1 MTEPR
6 RKSGGN
12 AALWIGAVIA
22 LILVFFGV
30 RRLTRETIPV
40 RVAQS
45 RIAALIDSTSTNGIV
60 EPTVYFAAHAPVA
73 GIVSQIFVRA
83 GEQAHRGELLLTLD
97 DANSQSKLAAA
108 VAEVRAAE
116 ASLQAL
122 EAGGSRRQQLQL
134 AGEIDKAQIERNQ
147 AAGELA
153 ALKKLE
159 AQGAAS
165 PSEVLQAEQRLQLD
179 DASLASLEKQK
190 NQPFTS
196 LELDHARAALKQA
209 QAAETAAA
217 QVVAQSNV
225 RAPWD
230 GTVYSLPVS
239 RYEYVGPG
247 TELLEMADLSKLRV
261 RAYFDEPDIGNLKV
275 GDPVSIV
282 WAGRPGVTMHGKIT
296 RLPSTIMTYGTR
308 NVGEVLVS
316 IDDAGD
322 SLLPNTNVTATVT
335 TRRVENAL
343 TVPREA
349 LHIENGRD
357 YVYTVVR
364 GALLRIPVRVG
375 AVNLTA
381 VQILSGIGVRQLVV
395 LGTTNGAPITE
406 GMPVRIVE

>member
-1 MTEPR
+1 MTEPGR
-6 RKSGGN
+6 QSSGN
-12 AALWIGAVIA
+12 AALWIGAA
-22 LILVFFGV
+22 LALVLVFFGV
-30 RRLTRETIPV
+30 RRLTRDTVPI
-40 RVAQS
+40 RVAPS
-45 RIAALIDSTSTNGIV
+45 RVEDLIDSTSTNGIV
-60 EPTVYFAAHAPVA
+60 EPTVYFSAHAPVA
-73 GIVSQIFVRA
+73 GIVSQIYVRA
-83 GEQAHRGELLLTLD
+83 GELAHRGQMLLRLD
-97 DANSQSKLAAA
+97 DADSRSKLAAA
-108 VAEVRAAE
+108 VAGVRAAE

-122 EAGGSRRQQLQL
+122 EAGGSRRQQLEL
-134 AGEIDKAQIERNQ
+134 TGNIDKAQIERGQ
-147 AAGELA
+147 AARDVA

-179 DASLASLEKQK
+179 DASLASLEKQR
-190 NQPFTS
+190 NQPFTP
-196 LELDHARAALKQA
+196 LDLDHARAALKQA
-209 QAAETAAA
+209 QASETAAA
-217 QVVAQSNV
+217 LVVEQSNV

-275 GDPVSIV
+275 GDPVTIV
-282 WAGRPGVTMHGKIT
+282 WAGRPGGKMHGRIT

-335 TRRVENAL
+335 TRSVENAL

-357 YVYTVVR
+357 YVYTVER
-364 GALLRIPVRVG
+364 GALRRVPVEVG
-375 AVNLTA
+375 AINLTA
-381 VQILSGIGVRQLVV
+381 VQILSGVSAGESVV
-395 LGTTNGAPITE
+395 LGATNGAPISE